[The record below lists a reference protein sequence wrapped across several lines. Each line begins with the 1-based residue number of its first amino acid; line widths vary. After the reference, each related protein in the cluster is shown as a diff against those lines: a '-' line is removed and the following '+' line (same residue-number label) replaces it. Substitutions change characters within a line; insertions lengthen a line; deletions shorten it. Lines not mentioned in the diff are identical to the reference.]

1 MLDPRS
7 VLLMV
12 CLGSMTLATMLLL
25 TFRRNPK
32 EVAAWCLSLVAG
44 SISLASLALR
54 GVVPEIWAVLAT
66 NVPVAFGFGWQ
77 AAALAQFENKPWP
90 TWRLLPFA
98 AGAVAVSML
107 PNMADRIAVFGA
119 LYGSAYL
126 ILAFL
131 SSRLSSASRVV
142 RAIMVISFALG
153 SALFVIRGVIAVLQP
168 QLMSQILGGNIWQSL
183 TMSAS
188 FLVVMCSSFG
198 YLLLY
203 KERADQQ
210 AARLAT
216 IDPLTGALNRRM
228 LTDLGER
235 ALARSRRRRASMSVV
250 MLDIDHFKS
259 INDRFG
265 HVIGDGVLQRFVE
278 VLQRELRAE
287 DTLIRYGGEEF
298 CLLMPE
304 QTLDE
309 ARIVAERLR
318 AAIGVAKLQVAEH
331 LISIGLSAGVAS
343 LAADDVGTLQG
354 LLSAADQALYRA
366 KNNGRNRVELASAP
380 AAAAASAA
388 DQ

>member
-1 MLDPRS
+1 
-7 VLLMV
+7 
-12 CLGSMTLATMLLL
+12 MLLL

-32 EVAAWCLSLVAG
+32 EVAAWCLSLMAG
-44 SISLASLALR
+44 AVSLASLALR
-54 GVVPEIWAVLAT
+54 GKVPEIWAVLAT

-90 TWRLLPFA
+90 TWRLLPFV
-98 AGAVAVSML
+98 AGAVVVSLL

-126 ILAFL
+126 ILAFM
-131 SSRLSSASRVV
+131 SHRLRSASRVV
-142 RAIMVISFALG
+142 RAILAVSFALG
-153 SALFVIRGVIAVLQP
+153 GAIFIVRGVVAVVQP
-168 QLMSQILGGNIWQSL
+168 ELMSQMLGGNIWQSL

-203 KERADQQ
+203 KERADQL

-216 IDPLTGALNRRM
+216 TDPLTGALNRRM

-250 MLDIDHFKS
+250 MLDIDHFKNV
-259 INDRFG
+259 NDRYG
-265 HVIGDGVLQRFVE
+265 HAIGDGVLQSVVE

-318 AAIGVAKLQVAEH
+318 TAIASAELH
-331 LISIGLSAGVAS
+331 IANQTLAVTLSAGVAS
-343 LAADDVGTLQG
+343 LASDDAGTLQS
-354 LLSAADQALYRA
+354 LLSAADQALYTA
-366 KNNGRNRVELASAP
+366 KGNGRNRVELATGV
-380 AAAAASAA
+380 AATASASWPNLKLA
-388 DQ
+388 KQS